1 LNCIPTGGIEGLE
14 ESNSAQV
21 AKRYSLRE
29 IIDATNNFE
38 KILGEGGFARV
49 YYGKLSDGKIL
60 REVAV
65 KRLILN
71 ILHEED
77 SQFSNEVHLLSQVH
91 HKNLVSLVGYCQES
105 REQILIY
112 EYVSNGTLRESLY
125 GMTYES

>member
-77 SQFSNEVHLLSQVH
+77 SQFFNEVHSDEVNMQPLTFAYTSIKFHNELNCS
-91 HKNLVSLVGYCQES
+91 E
-105 REQILIY
+105 LIIFVI
-112 EYVSNGTLRESLY
+112 EYSK
-125 GMTYES
+125 

>member
-60 REVAV
+60 PEVAV

-77 SQFSNEVHLLSQVH
+77 SQFSNEVHSDKVNMQTLTFAYTSIKFHNELNCS
-91 HKNLVSLVGYCQES
+91 E
-105 REQILIY
+105 LIIFVI
-112 EYVSNGTLRESLY
+112 EYSK
-125 GMTYES
+125 